1 MNSKSNISL
10 KCYFPRWF
18 ICLACISF
26 VQTISIL
33 FFVIMNKILKS
44 EPIPVS
50 VILISVFLLVGGVW
64 LFSMLFSYALATENG
79 LEYIN
84 PFRKDRFIAW
94 GNIVEVKRPLFKIP
108 NDYSYVISKENTE
121 KIILIRSMKN
131 YRQMIGLIKEKAPN
145 LRTCNF

>member
-1 MNSKSNISL
+1 
-10 KCYFPRWF
+10 
-18 ICLACISF
+18 
-26 VQTISIL
+26 
-33 FFVIMNKILKS
+33 MNKILKS

-145 LRTCNF
+145 LRTCNFQKIDTSLYFLKKKKGGTKIVFKEKDCCND